1 VSMMMLS
8 PNHWDENEAG
18 NRHHFFVL
26 NGCINPDRARG
37 FYNEFLRTDLI
48 AHRKVFELLADKMKC
63 EESSEQLSG
72 VGFSS
77 TKRDEIICKVNGT
90 FSRVLK
96 IKF

>member
-1 VSMMMLS
+1 MMMLS
-8 PNHWDENEAG
+8 PNHWDKNEAG

-26 NGCINPDRARG
+26 DGCTNPERARG
-37 FYNEFLRTDLI
+37 FYNEILRSDLI
-48 AHRKVFELLADKMKC
+48 PHRKVFELLADKMKC